1 MTQIIS
7 FVGKSNVGKTT
18 HLEKVI
24 AEIKRRGYKVAIIK
38 HHTHDFEIDVPGK
51 DTWRHAQAGADSVVI
66 SSPYKIA
73 LIEKVAEEKTL
84 DEIAGKL
91 QGVDIII
98 TEGYKRGKKPKIE
111 IVREERSTEPMCD
124 PKELVALVTDCD
136 VEIDIPKF
144 EFDQVKELVDLIE
157 EKFMKTKDF
166 V

>member
-1 MTQIIS
+1 MTKIIS

-24 AEIKRRGYKVAIIK
+24 AEIKKRGYKVAIIK
-38 HHTHDFEIDVPGK
+38 HHKHDFEIDVPGK
-51 DTWRHAQAGADSVVI
+51 DTWRHARAGADSVVI
-66 SSPYKIA
+66 SSPHKIA
-73 LIEKVAEEKTL
+73 LIEKVPKEKTL

-98 TEGYKRGKKPKIE
+98 TEGYKMGKKPKVE
-111 IVREERSTEPMCD
+111 IVRKERSTELMCD
-124 PKELVALVTDCD
+124 PKELIALVTDCD
-136 VEIDIPKF
+136 IEIDVPKF
-144 EFDQVKELVDLIE
+144 EFGQVKELVDMIE